1 MARRSTISADKNEAK
16 IVSGVYEIKAP
27 YPAKSTQDPV
37 IFRDYFTLNGNG
49 TTRSMKENGSTIP
62 KDFYIKAQPDYD
74 IYITALSFYV
84 GAELS
89 VVDLVEFA
97 NLPALT
103 NGCALFY
110 ESQKTGLL
118 TISDP
123 IKSNYDMMKMG
134 LFRPGIGTGTASFE
148 TQFALSNTSE
158 GYLSTVYMSQIGF
171 DKGGLLL
178 RNGTTDR
185 LVFRIR
191 DNLVQS
197 TLSLQ
202 QLDGIAHG
210 YKIKI

>member
-27 YPAKSTQDPV
+27 YPPLTTQDPV

-49 TTRSMKENGSTIP
+49 TTRLMRVNGSANPI
-62 KDFYIKAQPDYD
+62 DFYIQAQPEYD
-74 IYITALSFYV
+74 LYITALSFYI
-84 GAELS
+84 GAELAS
-89 VVDLVEFA
+89 VDLNEFG

-110 ESQKTGLL
+110 ESQDTGII

-123 IKSNYDMMKMG
+123 IRLNFDIMKMG
-134 LFRPGIGTGTASFE
+134 LFNPTIGTGTSAFKVQSAI
-148 TQFALSNTSE
+148 TPTSE

-185 LVFRIR
+185 LVFRVR
-191 DNLVQS
+191 DNLDQS
-197 TLSLQ
+197 ITAIQL
-202 QLDGIAHG
+202 LDGIAHG

>member
-1 MARRSTISADKNEAK
+1 
-16 IVSGVYEIKAP
+16 
-27 YPAKSTQDPV
+27 
-37 IFRDYFTLNGNG
+37 
-49 TTRSMKENGSTIP
+49 MKENGSTIP
-62 KDFYIKAQPDYD
+62 KDFYIQAQPEYD
-74 IYITALSFYV
+74 VYITALSFYV

-110 ESQKTGLL
+110 ESRKTGLI

-123 IKSNYDMMKMG
+123 IKSNYDIMKMG
-134 LFRPGIGTGTASFE
+134 LFRPGIGTGITAFE
-148 TQFALSNTSE
+148 VQAAISNTSE

-178 RNGTTDR
+178 SHGTNDR

-191 DNLVQS
+191 DNLVVG
-197 TLSLQ
+197 TTSLQ

-210 YKIKI
+210 YKIKTSK